1 MTPGP
6 YLYRMS
12 GTTTWR
18 VVEVM
23 LIGGEP
29 VFFLPGVSYSHR
41 PQVGDDFVRLWP
53 ERAVEGYPA
62 RTILMNANAPVEGV
76 RGNQVAPYDP
86 EKH

>member
-1 MTPGP
+1 MTEGP

-29 VFFLPGVSYSHR
+29 IFFLPGVSYSHR
-41 PQVGDDFVRLWP
+41 PQVGDDFVRLVP
-53 ERAVEGYPA
+53 ERPLDDYDPRGGVAE
-62 RTILMNANAPVEGV
+62 V
-76 RGNQVAPYDP
+76 RGEIRLKGCQ
-86 EKH
+86 